1 MRYKDGAGVIVVRNY
16 EDDLE
21 VLLLLNHDGTWDLPK
36 GGMEPGES
44 PFDCAVRETFEE
56 TSIDDLEFAWGT
68 QPIVSDNLNF
78 YIARSEKDP
87 VIRLNPVYGI
97 YEHVVGVWVDPTNAI
112 DLLPDFLKPFMTA
125 AISRLRNA
133 KN

>member
-56 TSIDDLEFAWGT
+56 TSIDDLEFSWGT

-112 DLLPDFLKPFMTA
+112 DLLPDFLKPFMAA
-125 AISRLRNA
+125 AISRLRNT